1 MKVCNFCGKSDEKV
15 KLMVTSCKADICCE
29 CILECVRILL
39 EQLQKEYKE
48 GIELEFEKEEKQD
61 G

>member
-1 MKVCNFCGKSDEKV
+1 MKVCNFCGKSEEEV
-15 KLMVTSCKADICCE
+15 KLMVISYKADICCE

-48 GIELEFEKEEKQD
+48 CIELGFEKD
-61 G
+61 L